1 MKRTEY
7 LSEFMIMA
15 KNVALDVIFCFM
27 DYFAWPKPL
36 FASLILKTI
45 LSQEKGDLSLY
56 VK

>member
-7 LSEFMIMA
+7 LSEFMIKA
-15 KNVALDVIFCFM
+15 KNVALDVVFCFM